1 MIEIPQEWMKET
13 NCEIARRL
21 NVSPTAVMYA
31 RRRLLGKCLR
41 CKRKAEPGTQHCPKH
56 RKAIN
61 AAKRQR
67 KGHKPWRPGGRG
79 RPPVVRQQERTAA

>member
-1 MIEIPQEWMKET
+1 MIEIPQELLKET

-21 NVSPTAVMYA
+21 GVTPTAVLYA
-31 RRRLLGKCLR
+31 RRAQTGKCLR
-41 CKRKAEPGTQHCPKH
+41 CKRQAGPGVQYCDKH

-61 AAKRQR
+61 AGRRKR

-79 RPPVVRQQERTAA
+79 RPPANAKILASK